1 MIEVLKALQT
11 YLAVLDDPRS
21 PRHRVLQ
28 AEAALRAA
36 VSKV

>member
-1 MIEVLKALQT
+1 MTDVLKALRV

-21 PRHRVLQ
+21 PRHKVLQ